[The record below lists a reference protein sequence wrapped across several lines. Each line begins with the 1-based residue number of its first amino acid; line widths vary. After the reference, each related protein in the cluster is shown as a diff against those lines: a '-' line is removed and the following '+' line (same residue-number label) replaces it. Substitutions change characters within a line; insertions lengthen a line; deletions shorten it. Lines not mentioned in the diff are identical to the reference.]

1 MTPDEIIERLRAS
14 LRAERQLRIKHS
26 KKITDR
32 EMANDI
38 LRKEVQRLKAH
49 NRYLNAVIEQMRG
62 ELTTQARGLAD
73 LDRIVLQVKAD
84 AERKRR

>member
-1 MTPDEIIERLRAS
+1 MTPDEIIDRLRAS
-14 LRAERQLRIKHS
+14 LKSERKLRQEAQIRLAEQ
-26 KKITDR
+26 
-32 EMANDI
+32 
-38 LRKEVQRLKAH
+38 KAH

-73 LDRIVLQVKAD
+73 LDRIVLEVKAD